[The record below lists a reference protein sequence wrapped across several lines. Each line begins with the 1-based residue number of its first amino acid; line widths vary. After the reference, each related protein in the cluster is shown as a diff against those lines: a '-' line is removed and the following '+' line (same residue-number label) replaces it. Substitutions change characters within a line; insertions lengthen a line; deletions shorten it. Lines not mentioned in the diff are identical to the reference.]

1 MDLHENQC
9 GQPKHE
15 IDAAGCLGRGGSREE
30 VEEEEREEQVGV
42 MEDWRKGGGAEE
54 FSEVHKSGLLSS

>member
-15 IDAAGCLGRGGSREE
+15 IDAAGWLGRGGSREE
-30 VEEEEREEQVGV
+30 VEEEERRVRGSDGGLEGRRWGRGV
-42 MEDWRKGGGAEE
+42 Q
-54 FSEVHKSGLLSS
+54 